1 MGNKVRIGLIG
12 AGQIGVVHLKSY
24 LEVEN
29 AEIAAICDIDETRL
43 NKIADEYGITNRYT
57 SVEDMLANEK
67 DLDAADVCV
76 WNVNHAKCAIAA
88 LNAGL
93 HVICEKPMAYSV
105 QEAEEMKA
113 CAEKNGKILML
124 AFCTRF
130 SDETLIV
137 KDYIDNGYLGNI
149 YYAKAQYVRR
159 HGNPGGWFGNK
170 ALSGG
175 GPVIDLGVHVLDRAR
190 YLMGKPNPVSVYA
203 VTFEKLGPQ
212 RELKNNVGWQP
223 ENAKDTDVCDVEDF
237 ATALIR
243 FDNGAVIQLETSYD
257 VHLPSSSGLSLC
269 GEKGGMVTGGE
280 NLTMHTNINGYI
292 SDVNI
297 SKNSYKNAG
306 K

>member
-1 MGNKVRIGLIG
+1 
-12 AGQIGVVHLKSY
+12 
-24 LEVEN
+24 
-29 AEIAAICDIDETRL
+29 
-43 NKIADEYGITNRYT
+43 
-57 SVEDMLANEK
+57 
-67 DLDAADVCV
+67 
-76 WNVNHAKCAIAA
+76 
-88 LNAGL
+88 
-93 HVICEKPMAYSV
+93 
-105 QEAEEMKA
+105 
-113 CAEKNGKILML
+113 
-124 AFCTRF
+124 
-130 SDETLIV
+130 
-137 KDYIDNGYLGNI
+137 
-149 YYAKAQYVRR
+149 
-159 HGNPGGWFGNK
+159 
-170 ALSGG
+170 
-175 GPVIDLGVHVLDRAR
+175 
-190 YLMGKPNPVSVYA
+190 GKPNPVSVYA

-306 K
+306 KQFVKELQEFADCVQGKAICTATAEDGLIIMKILGAIYESAKTGHEVIIK